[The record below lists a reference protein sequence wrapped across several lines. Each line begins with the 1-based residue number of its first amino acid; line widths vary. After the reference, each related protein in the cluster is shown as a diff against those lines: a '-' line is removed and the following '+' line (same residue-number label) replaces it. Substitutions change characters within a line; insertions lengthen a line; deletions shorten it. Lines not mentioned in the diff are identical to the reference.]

1 MANNIHHLCKE
12 GAVLQSIDQL
22 LTQHAIS
29 APDRILLVADHHH
42 YNALA
47 LENVRRQLSA
57 LVWQRGIRAG
67 DRVAICMP
75 KSVEM
80 VLAMLAIS
88 RLGAI
93 FVPINPASVGAQIQ
107 HIVQDCQAKLLIC
120 DAIRQER
127 YLTAARFRDAAQVV
141 MRAAETWVLDLQP
154 ALQVALASAAP
165 IPTVSD
171 PTPSAAAP
179 ITSAVSSYPTTASP
193 MTQSDAAAGT
203 QLNVIDEDPQVAGIA
218 PQLTDIAALLYT
230 SGSTGKPKGVVLSQQ
245 NLLLGALS
253 VSQYL
258 ALTAKDRILA
268 VLPFSF
274 DYGLNQL
281 WSGWQV
287 GACVVLLDY
296 LLPQDVMRAVREQQI
311 TVLAAVPPLWSA
323 LVRLRWP
330 TDAVAQ
336 LRVLTNSGGHV
347 APVLADSMAACF
359 PHSDIYLMYGLTE
372 AFRSTYLP
380 PAERQRRPTSV
391 GKAIPF
397 ADVLLLNAQGQPCA
411 PYEHGELVHRGPL
424 VAQGYWQAPELTAQ
438 RFRPDPMQPHA
449 TVPQLAVW
457 SGDTFYQDEDGYLYF
472 VSRRDD
478 MIKTQGHRVS
488 PTEIEQAVLA
498 LSTDIIDVAAIAVN
512 AGPADSLLAGQTVIA
527 VIYSASSEQSHALWL
542 QQLRVQLPG
551 YMLPRCFIALP
562 ALPKNGNGKIDRH
575 ALKQQYANV
584 LLEGTPL

>member
-1 MANNIHHLCKE
+1 M
-12 GAVLQSIDQL
+12 LQSIDQL
-22 LTQHAIS
+22 LTQHAIN
-29 APDRILLVADHHH
+29 APERVLLVADHKA
-42 YNALA
+42 YPACV
-47 LENVRRQLSA
+47 LEQMRRHVSA
-57 LVWQRGIRAG
+57 LLWQRGIRPG
-67 DRVAICMP
+67 DRVAMCMP

-80 VLAMLAIS
+80 VVAMLAIS

-93 FVPINPASVGAQIQ
+93 FVPINPASLGAQIQ
-107 HIVQDCQAKLLIC
+107 HIVQDCQASLFIT
-120 DAIRQER
+120 DAIRHQR
-127 YLTAARFRDAAQVV
+127 FLTADRTADRTAAHKADRKADHSADVPV
-141 MRAAETWVLDLQP
+141 KGAAFTVDTWILDLPQE
-154 ALQVALASAAP
+154 LQGG
-165 IPTVSD
+165 
-171 PTPSAAAP
+171 
-179 ITSAVSSYPTTASP
+179 VSSTE
-193 MTQSDAAAGT
+193 
-203 QLNVIDEDPQVAGIA
+203 LDPQHDAPLDTHPGFTQEDDNVARIA
-218 PQLTDIAALLYT
+218 PQLSDIAALLYT
-230 SGSTGKPKGVVLSQQ
+230 SGSTGNPKGVVLSHQ

-258 ALTAKDRILA
+258 ALTAKDRVLA

-281 WSGWQV
+281 WSSWQV

-330 TDAVAQ
+330 AEAAAR
-336 LRVLTNSGGHV
+336 LRVLTNSGGHL
-347 APVLADSMAACF
+347 APVLADSMAECF

-380 PAERQRRPTSV
+380 PAERLRRPTSV

-397 ADVLLLNAQGQPCA
+397 ADILVLNDKGQPCA

-438 RFRPDPMQPHA
+438 RFRPDPLQPSGA
-449 TVPQLAVW
+449 VTRLAVW
-457 SGDTFYQDEDGYLYF
+457 SGDTFFKDEDGYLYF

-488 PTEIEQAVLA
+488 PTEVEQAVLA
-498 LSTDIIDVAAIAVN
+498 LSADIIDVAAIAVN
-512 AGPADSLLAGQTVIA
+512 AGPADSLLAGQTLIA
-527 VIYSASSEQSHALWL
+527 VIYSASAEQPHAHWL
-542 QQLRVQLPG
+542 QQLRTQLPG

-562 ALPKNGNGKIDRH
+562 ALPKNGNGKIDRS
-575 ALKQQYANV
+575 ALKQQFADV
-584 LLEGTPL
+584 LLEGSIQ

>member
-1 MANNIHHLCKE
+1 M
-12 GAVLQSIDQL
+12 LQSIDQL
-22 LTQHAIS
+22 LTQHAVS
-29 APDRILLVADHHH
+29 APHRILLVADQQH
-42 YNALA
+42 YEALV
-47 LENVRRQLSA
+47 LENVRRHVTA
-57 LVWQRGIRAG
+57 LLWQRGIRAG

-80 VLAMLAIS
+80 VLAMLAIA

-107 HIVQDCQAKLLIC
+107 HIVQDCQARLLIC
-120 DAIRQER
+120 DAIRQDR
-127 YLTAARFRDAAQVV
+127 YLTAAPFNDERQAPVSAT
-141 MRAAETWVLDLQP
+141 ETWVLDLQP
-154 ALQVALASAAP
+154 VLAQARANASS
-165 IPTVSD
+165 IPTV
-171 PTPSAAAP
+171 
-179 ITSAVSSYPTTASP
+179 ASP
-193 MTQSDAAAGT
+193 IPQSATAAYS
-203 QLNVIDEDPQVAGIA
+203 QLDVVDEDPQVAAIA
-218 PQLTDIAALLYT
+218 PQLSDIAALLYT
-230 SGSTGKPKGVVLSQQ
+230 SGSTGKPKGVVLSQH

-258 ALTAKDRILA
+258 ALSATDRILA

-330 TDAVAQ
+330 EDAVAQ

-380 PAERQRRPTSV
+380 PSERQRRPSSV

-397 ADVLLLNAQGQPCA
+397 ADVLVLNAQGQPCA
-411 PYEHGELVHRGPL
+411 PFEHGELVHRGPL

-438 RFRPDPMQPHA
+438 RFRPDPMQPQA
-449 TVPQLAVW
+449 AIPRLAVW
-457 SGDTFYQDEDGYLYF
+457 SGDTFYKDEDGYLYF

-498 LSTDIIDVAAIAVN
+498 LSSDIIDVAAIAVN
-512 AGPADSLLAGQTVIA
+512 AGPADSLLAGQTLIA
-527 VIYSASSEQSHALWL
+527 VIYSASTEQSHAQWL
-542 QQLRVQLPG
+542 SQLRAQLPG

-575 ALKQQYANV
+575 ALKQQFANV